1 MGFGQAI
8 SAGFSNYVN
17 FRDRASRSEYWYWVL
32 FVILADIVTGIIDWV
47 LGVQVVSS
55 LFGLVT
61 LVPGIAVSIR
71 RLHDLD
77 RTGWW
82 VLLGLIPLIGW
93 IILLIWYVTKG
104 TDGPNRFGPDPLAT
118 LAIPA
123 RRARRDC
130 AGSPLMGLIV
140 MAGLVPAIHV
150 FSTCRKMWMPGTR
163 PGMTT

>member
-17 FRDRASRSEYWYWVL
+17 FSSRACRSEYWYWVL
-32 FVILADIVTGIIDWV
+32 FIVLADIVAGIIDYV
-47 LGVQVVSS
+47 LGMQIVSS

-61 LVPGIAVSIR
+61 LLPGIAVSIR

-82 VLLGLIPLIGW
+82 ILLGLIPIIGW
-93 IILLIWYVTKG
+93 IILLIWYISKG

-118 LAIPA
+118 LAISATP
-123 RRARRDC
+123 RA
-130 AGSPLMGLIV
+130 A
-140 MAGLVPAIHV
+140 
-150 FSTCRKMWMPGTR
+150 
-163 PGMTT
+163 

>member
-1 MGFGQAI
+1 MGFAQAI

-17 FRDRASRSEYWYWVL
+17 FSGRACRSEYWYWIL
-32 FVILADIVTGIIDWV
+32 FILIAEIVTGTIDAV
-47 LGVQVVSS
+47 LDIRLVTSI
-55 LFGLVT
+55 FGLVT
-61 LVPGIAVSIR
+61 LLPSITIAIR

-82 VLLGLIPLIGW
+82 ILLGFIPLIGW

-123 RRARRDC
+123 APRA
-130 AGSPLMGLIV
+130 A
-140 MAGLVPAIHV
+140 
-150 FSTCRKMWMPGTR
+150 
-163 PGMTT
+163 

>member
-104 TDGPNRFGPDPLAT
+104 TDGPNRFGPDLLALNR
-118 LAIPA
+118 LANPSQPI
-123 RRARRDC
+123 
-130 AGSPLMGLIV
+130 AGVG
-140 MAGLVPAIHV
+140 
-150 FSTCRKMWMPGTR
+150 
-163 PGMTT
+163 

>member
-17 FRDRASRSEYWYWVL
+17 FSGRACRSEYWYWIL
-32 FVILADIVTGIIDWV
+32 FIIIADIVAAVIDRALDMQLVTG
-47 LGVQVVSS
+47 

-61 LVPGIAVSIR
+61 IIPNIAIAIR

-82 VLLGLIPLIGW
+82 ILLSFIPLIGW

-104 TDGPNRFGPDPLAT
+104 TDGPNRFGPDPLGA

-123 RRARRDC
+123 APRA
-130 AGSPLMGLIV
+130 A
-140 MAGLVPAIHV
+140 
-150 FSTCRKMWMPGTR
+150 
-163 PGMTT
+163 

>member
-1 MGFGQAI
+1 MGNEMGFGQAI

-17 FRDRASRSEYWYWVL
+17 FSGRACRSEYWYWIL
-32 FVILADIVTGIIDWV
+32 FIIIADIVAAIIDQA
-47 LGVQVVSS
+47 LGIQLVTG

-61 LVPGIAVSIR
+61 IIPNIAIAVR

-82 VLLGLIPLIGW
+82 VLLGFIPLIGW

-123 RRARRDC
+123 TPRA
-130 AGSPLMGLIV
+130 A
-140 MAGLVPAIHV
+140 
-150 FSTCRKMWMPGTR
+150 
-163 PGMTT
+163 